1 MNLSNYKS
9 KCPVPLKVFDTFCRP
24 SLCPC
29 HESLLAVK
37 EDVSSSTV
45 EVSASLVVK
54 SKNHRTMFLGES
66 FKSRVHAK
74 IAV

>member
-1 MNLSNYKS
+1 M
-9 KCPVPLKVFDTFCRP
+9 T
-24 SLCPC
+24 
-29 HESLLAVK
+29 LAVK

-74 IAV
+74 KAVWA